1 MSTDRLLQLLEM
13 LEESPKDSF
22 LLFATAKE
30 YENLDD
36 PDQAQ
41 DYFLLLMETDPGYV
55 GLYYHLGKLLEKQ
68 SRVEEAAGIYQ
79 KGMEVA
85 KEQKDRHS
93 YNELSGAL
101 LNLGLE

>member
-1 MSTDRLLQLLEM
+1 MSKERLLQLLEM
-13 LEESPKDSF
+13 LEESPGDSF

-36 PDQAQ
+36 PDQAL
-41 DYFLLLMETDPGYV
+41 DYFNLLLDTDPSYV

-68 SRVEEAAGIYQ
+68 DRAEEAAAIYQ

-85 KEQKDRHS
+85 NAQKDRHS
-93 YNELSGAL
+93 YNELAGAL
-101 LNLGLE
+101 LNLSLE

>member
-1 MSTDRLLQLLEM
+1 MSAERLLKLLEM
-13 LEESPKDSF
+13 LEESPRDSF

-36 PDQAQ
+36 PDQAL
-41 DYFLLLMETDPGYV
+41 DYFHLLLDSDPAYV
-55 GLYYHLGKLLEKQ
+55 GLYYHLGKLLEKLD
-68 SRVEEAAGIYQ
+68 RTAEAADIYR

-85 KEQKDRHS
+85 NAQKDRHS

-101 LNLGLE
+101 LNLGME